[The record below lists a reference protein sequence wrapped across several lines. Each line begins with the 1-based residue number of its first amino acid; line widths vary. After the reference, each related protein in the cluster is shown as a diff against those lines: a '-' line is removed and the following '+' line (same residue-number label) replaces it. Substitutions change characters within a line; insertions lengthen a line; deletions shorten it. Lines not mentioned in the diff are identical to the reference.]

1 MGYCSRQEVLSIM
14 NQALTTATNNVEDP
28 TDDSVVPLYEISDS
42 TRPNAIST
50 SLVDQYILWADDEID
65 AALSQ
70 MYSVP
75 FCEKTDLQLTLLR
88 DIDEYSSDIDLDK
101 GRNLNAGDVLIFVDS
116 TQQER
121 HIVDDVI
128 NNNTVELS
136 DFLLGFYALESTRVL
151 RVKYPGAVSL
161 IACRLAA
168 ANIFDKYFTAEVSP
182 NVSDYGKHL
191 RKMARRDL
199 NNILNGRTVLHGQ
212 RKIGHRFMNPNI
224 RDRYR
229 LPGNKSDQ
237 DTSRDIGEI
246 D

>member
-1 MGYCSRQEVLSIM
+1 MGYCSRQEVLNIM

-42 TRPNAIST
+42 IRPNAIST
-50 SLVDQYILWADDEID
+50 SLVDQYILWADEEID

-101 GRNLNAGDVLIFVDS
+101 GRNLNTGDVLVFVDT

-121 HIVDDVI
+121 HIVDAVI
-128 NNNTVELS
+128 NNNTIELS
-136 DFLLGFYALESTRVL
+136 DFLLGLYTVEDTRVL
-151 RVKYPGAVSL
+151 RVKYPAAISL
-161 IACRLAA
+161 ISCRLAA

-199 NNILNGRTVLHGQ
+199 NNVLHGRTVLHGQ
-212 RKIGHRFMNPNI
+212 KRIGHRFINSNI

-229 LPGNKSDQ
+229 LPSVENDS
-237 DTSRDIGEI
+237 SRNLDEL